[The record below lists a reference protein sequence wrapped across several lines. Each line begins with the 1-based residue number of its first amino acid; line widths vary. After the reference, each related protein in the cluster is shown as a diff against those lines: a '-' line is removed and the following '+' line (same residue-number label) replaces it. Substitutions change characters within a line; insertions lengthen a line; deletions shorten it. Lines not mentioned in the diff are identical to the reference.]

1 MGFRPG
7 GTPAFIGD
15 VARALRFFSRLPV
28 PSLPGEDDAFGAPP
42 LPRIAYAV
50 PVAGAVIG
58 LIGGLVLVAGHL
70 FHLPPFL
77 SAAFAVTALVMAT
90 GAFHEDG
97 LADTADGLGGGRDR
111 DHKLAILRDS
121 RIGTFGGCALVLSL
135 LLRVGAL
142 EALLAT
148 AGPLRA
154 LLALVAAEAGSR
166 AAGLLLLQS
175 LPPART
181 DGAGASAGVPG
192 PDGIAGCLLVAAGVV
207 ATCLIPTFGVSATFV
222 GLLAPLAAWLFF
234 HRLAGRHLG
243 GQTGD
248 VAGAAQQV
256 AVIAIL
262 TGVLIFGK

>member
-1 MGFRPG
+1 MGFRHG
-7 GTPAFIGD
+7 GGPALLGD
-15 VARALRFFSRLPV
+15 LALALRFFSRLPV
-28 PSLPGEDDAFGAPP
+28 PSLPGETDAFGAPP

-50 PVAGAVIG
+50 PVAGAVLG
-58 LIGGLVLVAGHL
+58 LLGGLVMVAGHL
-70 FHLPPFL
+70 LKLPPFL
-77 SAAFAVTALVMAT
+77 ACSFAVAALVFAT

-111 DHKLAILRDS
+111 EHKLAILRDS

-135 LLRVGAL
+135 MMRVGAL
-142 EALLAT
+142 EALLAS

-166 AAGLLLLQS
+166 TAGLLLLQS

-192 PDGIAGCLLVAAGVV
+192 PDGITACLLVAAGLV
-207 ATCLIPTFGVSATFV
+207 ATCVIPAFGVTATFMA
-222 GLLAPLAAWLFF
+222 LFAPIASWLFF
-234 HRLAGRHLG
+234 HSLARRHIG

-262 TGVLIFGK
+262 TVILIFGK